1 MTSFALHRHPDDRTF
16 SLVLTDD
23 DDSDLSV
30 DESVIYAKP
39 PTDRMTNGWI
49 SNVGTDKQSP
59 IDSGGLT
66 PRPRDNETDSFASYS
81 PIPMSTSSGQSL
93 GKPLPRPV
101 NLPQKKTQISGEATE
116 TVRCSLTSNCCN
128 LPTVLAVMF
137 LTSASFSVH
146 FPDGAFPS
154 RNLEVGV
161 RGQRPAWDA
170 ELRMVLVS
178 ALLGAILS
186 SVCLD
191 FFSSHVGPR
200 LWFGYRKKTLVASCS
215 GVTILALFRCLPSV
229 PSFVLV
235 VSAAAAGAS
244 AAAVTRLTSVILCQE
259 MKTDDLPLPGVV
271 RYPNVPSS
279 TTFFRQF
286 LPNAIVIAALLGAP
300 TVSAGLGLVLIPPNA
315 LDSRTTTDV
324 FQLSPSTVSSAI
336 AVENYSAVADEVSP
350 ASNYTTT
357 ASVSSMDFL
366 GHFRTVDR
374 RRSRSFAGGRR
385 NAAEMSGNGS
395 LGGNTSVDGL
405 QGLTSF
411 GDQNRSLSSVEPL
424 TISKSASGTM
434 WALMACLFVCSL
446 GALCLA
452 LLVVGDFPRAWSA
465 DDKAAARQLLLRKP
479 TADDDATNDS
489 DNDSGGNGWHD
500 QLTYLLTLYGF
511 REVLMMAVVAV
522 FVGSQQMFAYFVFVR
537 VIITIVVFIYSLKLS
552 YKETTCIAYIYI

>member
-39 PTDRMTNGWI
+39 PTDRMTNEWI

-154 RNLEVGV
+154 RNLEVG
-161 RGQRPAWDA
+161 RPGPTTCLGCGVAHGPC
-170 ELRMVLVS
+170 
-178 ALLGAILS
+178 LGAVREPFYRQFASTFSARMLGRVCGSGTEKRHLS
-186 SVCLD
+186 
-191 FFSSHVGPR
+191 P
-200 LWFGYRKKTLVASCS
+200 SCS

-411 GDQNRSLSSVEPL
+411 GDQNRSLSSVEPFDDIEIGIRYHVGVDGL
-424 TISKSASGTM
+424 S
-434 WALMACLFVCSL
+434 VR
-446 GALCLA
+446 
-452 LLVVGDFPRAWSA
+452 LL
-465 DDKAAARQLLLRKP
+465 
-479 TADDDATNDS
+479 
-489 DNDSGGNGWHD
+489 SGGPCVSR
-500 QLTYLLTLYGF
+500 F
-511 REVLMMAVVAV
+511 
-522 FVGSQQMFAYFVFVR
+522 
-537 VIITIVVFIYSLKLS
+537 
-552 YKETTCIAYIYI
+552 